1 MIDNQILASAERQA
15 QLEAAKAAFFNSG
28 GQITRASRFPFKP
41 LPPSRSEKIDPD
53 TVLKRRRKPPTP
65 TERLKLRR
73 LGEDL

>member
-28 GQITRASRFPFKP
+28 GQITRAGGCALKP
-41 LPPSRSEKIDPD
+41 LPPARSVKIDPD
-53 TVLKRRRKPPTP
+53 TILKRSRKSPTP
-65 TERLKLRR
+65 AERQTLRR